1 MLNYLFVFVFVSV
14 FVQVR
19 LCQTVDRERNVA
31 VKQVD
36 LRKIKKERQEV
47 KRLKNVVE
55 TQW

>member
-1 MLNYLFVFVFVSV
+1 MLNYLFVFVSV

-36 LRKIKKERQEV
+36 LRKIKKERQGV